1 MGPRFLAHQLI
12 QGPSEAVGH
21 LPPDPNHAEFFLL
34 DTASPAACPVAD
46 AGEGPYAL
54 QHFSCCLVGF
64 EALPDC
70 VRVCPIFST

>member
-34 DTASPAACPVAD
+34 DTASPAGCPVAD